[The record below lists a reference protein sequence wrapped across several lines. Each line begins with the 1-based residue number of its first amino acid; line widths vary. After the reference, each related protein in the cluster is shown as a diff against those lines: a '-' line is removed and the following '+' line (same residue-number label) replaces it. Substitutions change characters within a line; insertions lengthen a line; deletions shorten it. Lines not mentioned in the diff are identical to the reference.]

1 MRKVRVYG
9 ETTVC
14 VWTTVEIKDGEELT
28 EAEILGRAT
37 ENFTGIHQL
46 VGNGGCGDK
55 LIGVDGDNTISADS
69 MVDFLRVENY

>member
-14 VWTTVEIKDGEELT
+14 VWTIVEIKDGEDLT
-28 EAEILGRAT
+28 EAEILDRAT
-37 ENFTGIHQL
+37 ANFTGIHHL

-69 MVDFLRVENY
+69 MVDFFRVENY

>member
-14 VWTTVEIKDGEELT
+14 VWTIVEIKDGEDLT
-28 EAEILGRAT
+28 EAEILDRAT
-37 ENFTGIHQL
+37 ANFTGIHHL
-46 VGNGGCGDK
+46 VGNGGCGEK

-69 MVDFLRVENY
+69 MVDFFRVENY